1 VTTLPRSGPTAE
13 QGLTGQ
19 PAAPARTAR
28 IDLEWGVSG
37 ARHFTEGADRAQVIV
52 VVDVLSFSTSVT
64 VALERG
70 ARVWPHPGGEP
81 AHELARSLEAV
92 LAGTRSHTS
101 GPSLSPAS
109 LLDLPEGTRLVL
121 PSPNGSSIAHV
132 LMSSPALVLVGCL
145 RNAGA
150 VAARVAQ
157 QVRTLAEQP
166 GAGDVPV
173 RVAVVPAGERW
184 GDGSVRVAYEDHI
197 GAGAVV
203 AGLRRA
209 LPAVQVSPEA
219 AVAAM
224 AFEHRQPL
232 AATPSGRELIERG
245 FARDVEIAAELD
257 SSQVVPVL
265 KQGSFTPD

>member
-1 VTTLPRSGPTAE
+1 V
-13 QGLTGQ
+13 
-19 PAAPARTAR
+19 
-28 IDLEWGVSG
+28 EWGVSG
-37 ARHFTEGADRAQVIV
+37 ARHFTEGAERAQVVV

-64 VALERG
+64 VAVERG

-109 LLDLPEGTRLVL
+109 LLDLPQGTRLVL

-132 LMSSPALVLVGCL
+132 LMSSPALVLIGCL
-145 RNAGA
+145 RNASA

-157 QVRTLAEQP
+157 EVQSLLAA
-166 GAGDVPV
+166 AGEDGPPV

-184 GDGSVRVAYEDHI
+184 GDGSIRVAYEDHV

-203 AGLRRA
+203 SGLRAA
-209 LPAVQVSPEA
+209 LPSIEVSPEA

-224 AFEHRQPL
+224 AFEHLQPL
-232 AATPSGRELIERG
+232 AGTPSGRELIERG
-245 FARDVEIAAELD
+245 FARDVEIAGELD
-257 SSQVVPVL
+257 ASPVVPVL
-265 KQGSFTPD
+265 KQGSFAPA

>member
-1 VTTLPRSGPTAE
+1 M
-13 QGLTGQ
+13 
-19 PAAPARTAR
+19 
-28 IDLEWGVSG
+28 EWGVAG
-37 ARHFTEGADRAQVIV
+37 ARHFTEGADRAQVVV

-70 ARVWPHPGGEP
+70 ARVWPHPGGEQ

-109 LLDLPEGTRLVL
+109 LLDLAPGTRLVL

-132 LMSSPALVLVGCL
+132 LMSSPALVLIGCL
-145 RNAGA
+145 RNASA

-157 QVRTLAEQP
+157 QVRELLH
-166 GAGDVPV
+166 GAGQDGSGQDRAPV

-184 GDGSVRVAYEDHI
+184 GDGSLRVAYEDHV

-203 AGLRRA
+203 AGLRRV
-209 LPAVQVSPEA
+209 LPGIQVSAEA
-219 AVAAM
+219 AVAAQ
-224 AFEHRQPL
+224 AFEHLMPL
-232 AATPSGRELIERG
+232 AGTPSGRELIERG
-245 FARDVEIAAELD
+245 FAQDVEIAGEVDA
-257 SSQVVPVL
+257 SQVVPVL
-265 KQGSFTPD
+265 KQGSFTPA